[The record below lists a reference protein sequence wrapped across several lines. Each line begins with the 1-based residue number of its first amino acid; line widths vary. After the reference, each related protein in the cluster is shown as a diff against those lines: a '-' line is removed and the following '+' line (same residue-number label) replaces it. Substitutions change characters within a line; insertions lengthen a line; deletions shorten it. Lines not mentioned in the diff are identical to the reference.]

1 MAAKTDYLHLYI
13 RGGNTRIPTC
23 AVDHIK
29 TEQSQCRPRITPFYR
44 DIVIMKIVNWISTE
58 IIRLSMVLFDRGG
71 IRLNRS
77 TAVEKIPF
85 FLYIFFLFFFV
96 VFLFFLREWGL
107 IFYSFSSLN

>member
-23 AVDHIK
+23 AVDHIE
-29 TEQSQCRPRITPFYR
+29 TEQSECRPRITPFYR

-58 IIRLSMVLFDRGG
+58 IIRLSMVLFDRDG

-77 TAVEKIPF
+77 TVVEKIPV
-85 FLYIFFLFFFV
+85 FFFV
-96 VFLFFLREWGL
+96 FFFVFLLF
-107 IFYSFSSLN
+107 I